1 MNTTIFR
8 TKVGEN
14 EKISDVS
21 DLVKKQI
28 MTLKQKTSR
37 VNISL
42 LLVIINLQV
51 IYLMENKIKQI
62 QLVEICNL
70 NTKFT
75 A

>member
-62 QLVEICNL
+62 
-70 NTKFT
+70 
-75 A
+75 

>member
-42 LLVIINLQV
+42 LLVLINLQV
-51 IYLMENKIKQI
+51 IYLMENKIKQ
-62 QLVEICNL
+62 
-70 NTKFT
+70 K
-75 A
+75 

>member
-8 TKVGEN
+8 KKVGEN

-51 IYLMENKIKQI
+51 IYLMENKIKQ
-62 QLVEICNL
+62 
-70 NTKFT
+70 K
-75 A
+75 